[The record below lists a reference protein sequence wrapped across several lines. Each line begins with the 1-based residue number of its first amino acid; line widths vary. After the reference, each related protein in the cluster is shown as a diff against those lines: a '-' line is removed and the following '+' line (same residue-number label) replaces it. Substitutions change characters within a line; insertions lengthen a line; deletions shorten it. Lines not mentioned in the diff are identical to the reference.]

1 MPYRPLDHTADIG
14 VELEAPSREALF
26 EEALQAFTDAV
37 TVLETVEP
45 AAGRRIELAA
55 ETPED
60 LLVLFLEELL
70 YLFEVDGL
78 LFRRAHVEITEITEA
93 GEGLSLAAVLEGE
106 PYEPAK
112 HPIKVL
118 VKGVTYHRLAAEP
131 RGGGW
136 YGRVIF
142 DI

>member
-37 TVLETVEP
+37 TVLEKVEP
-45 AAGRRIELAA
+45 ATERRIELAA
-55 ETPED
+55 QIPED

-78 LFRRAHVEITEITEA
+78 LFRRTRVEIEEA
-93 GEGLSLAAVLEGE
+93 TTGEGLSLAAVLEGE
-106 PYEPAK
+106 PYDPAK

>member
-14 VELEAPSREALF
+14 VEIEAPSRKALF
-26 EEALQAFTDAV
+26 EEALQAFTEAV
-37 TVLETVEP
+37 AELGKVEP
-45 AAGRRIELAA
+45 ARQRWIELAA
-55 ETPED
+55 ETAED

-78 LFRRAHVEITEITEA
+78 LFRRARVEIDEA
-93 GEGLSLAAVLEGE
+93 TTGEGLSLAAVLEGE
-106 PYEPAK
+106 PYDPAK

-118 VKGVTYHRLAAEP
+118 IKGVTYHRLAAEP